1 MRHWLMTLVVIPV
14 CLVLLIFGVAILR
27 MPA

>member
-1 MRHWLMTLVVIPV
+1 MKHWLLTLVVIPV
-14 CLVLLIFGVAILR
+14 FLVLLIFGVAILR